1 MKIGHQQLQLLISLA
16 SPGRILVV
24 GDRISKSLVKRG
36 ILADDGK
43 GDWCRITPC
52 GMRLL
57 ADEMEAGRIDDA
69 LEVMR
74 REAAARAKKRDGRK
88 AHSERAA

>member
-1 MKIGHQQLQLLISLA
+1 
-16 SPGRILVV
+16 
-24 GDRISKSLVKRG
+24 
-36 ILADDGK
+36 
-43 GDWCRITPC
+43 
-52 GMRLL
+52 
-57 ADEMEAGRIDDA
+57 MEAGRIDDA